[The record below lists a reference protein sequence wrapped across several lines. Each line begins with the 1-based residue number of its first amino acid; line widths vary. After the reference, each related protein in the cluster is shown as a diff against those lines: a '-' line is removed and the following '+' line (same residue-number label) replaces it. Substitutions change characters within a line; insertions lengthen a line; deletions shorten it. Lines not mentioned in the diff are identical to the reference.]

1 MTVVCKKL
9 HNNELRNLYSSQSMT
24 SNKSARLRWAG
35 HVECMGDV
43 KYEYKIWLERLEG
56 KNHMKDYRCR
66 REDNIAV
73 YLG

>member
-1 MTVVCKKL
+1 
-9 HNNELRNLYSSQSMT
+9 MT